1 MITTATTY
9 AEIEIGLSGT
19 FSRGYPETGPTYSCG
34 GEPAEP
40 DAMDGVEITG
50 LFIDRRVSKLGIWTT
65 EKIDLLSGV
74 DIKHPIVQQI
84 LNNLLSVV
92 DAEEVLLAEV
102 SE

>member
-1 MITTATTY
+1 MTHVTATTY

-50 LFIDRRVSKLGIWTT
+50 
-65 EKIDLLSGV
+65 
-74 DIKHPIVQQI
+74 
-84 LNNLLSVV
+84 
-92 DAEEVLLAEV
+92 
-102 SE
+102 